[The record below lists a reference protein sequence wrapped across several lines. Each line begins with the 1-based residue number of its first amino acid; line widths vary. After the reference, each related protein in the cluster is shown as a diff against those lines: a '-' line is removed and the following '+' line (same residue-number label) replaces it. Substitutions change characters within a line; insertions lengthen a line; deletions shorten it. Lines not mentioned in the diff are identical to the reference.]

1 MKYSLKEIMDQVIV
15 SYGAVMNFRI
25 KYDKNVHKNSAAFRI
40 KWIVRCLNLKRQCR
54 VSEY

>member
-1 MKYSLKEIMDQVIV
+1 MKYSLKEIMAQVIV